1 MTPFEYDARRRQSS
15 VSAADLQTTDSAL
28 RIHATDEAGLRK
40 IVLADPSR
48 RLLVVLAAVNAGGKD
63 GSIEEL
69 QEVLGA
75 EHIRVERIKR
85 PIVVMRGHDLLRT
98 AEPLVPQTGEIVI
111 FNRSYYEDPLHA
123 ARHERAKV
131 EEMCERIVRFEADLA
146 ESGVTL
152 VKLHLHVDRNEQL
165 RRLDARQRHPHLA
178 HLFNPYDHHD
188 QGHWPELML
197 AFETVCGL
205 THTASNPWFVIPG
218 NDRSFRNAA
227 IRAVLAHRIRER
239 P

>member
-1 MTPFEYDARRRQSS
+1 MLE
-15 VSAADLQTTDSAL
+15 
-28 RIHATDEAGLRK
+28 
-40 IVLADPSR
+40 DPSR

-75 EHIRVERIKR
+75 ERIRIERIKR
-85 PIVVMRGHDLLRT
+85 PIVAMPGHDLLRT
-98 AEPLVPQTGEIVI
+98 AERLVPEPGEIVF
-111 FNRSYYEDPLHA
+111 FNRSYYEDPLHT
-123 ARHERAKV
+123 ARHDPLQI
-131 EEMCERIVRFEADLA
+131 EEMCARIVRFEDELA
-146 ESGVTL
+146 VTGVTL
-152 VKLHLHVDRNEQL
+152 VKLHLHIDKDEQL
-165 RRLDARQRHPHLA
+165 RRLDARQRHPQLH

-205 THTASNPWFVIPG
+205 THTDRNPWFVIPG

-227 IRAVLAHRIRER
+227 IRVVLAHRIND
-239 P
+239 